1 MYYFQFLQF
10 VSFLLNS
17 VKVMTLAC
25 FDGRPLFVEMVIPL
39 AMLYVPLAK
48 YSHMHFFFVERYMC
62 RYVVTVLQGFLS

>member
-1 MYYFQFLQF
+1 MP
-10 VSFLLNS
+10 
-17 VKVMTLAC
+17 LAS